1 MILKEKENL
10 INDRLFSLYEI
21 VCITEMKNL

>member
-1 MILKEKENL
+1 MILKEKENS

-21 VCITEMKNL
+21 VRITEMKNL